1 MEVRKL
7 LLGSGL
13 ALALLG
19 AGGLLT
25 SMPAGA
31 WGDKAKTDP
40 KAMNFDK
47 LDANHDGYISK
58 PEAQGISGLPAV
70 FDQTDANKDGKLDRG
85 EFENAH
91 KQLAQPTK

>member
-1 MEVRKL
+1 MKTRKL

-13 ALALLG
+13 ALALVSA
-19 AGGLLT
+19 AGLMT
-25 SMPAGA
+25 SLPASA
-31 WGDKAKTDP
+31 WGDKAKTEP

-58 PEAQGISGLPAV
+58 SEAQGMSGLPAV
-70 FDQTDANKDGKLDRG
+70 FDQSDANKDGKLDRA
-85 EFENAH
+85 EFDGAH